1 MIDFDNSMKK
11 LRAVNGYL
19 GSAVLNYS
27 GETLYIDNEN
37 TGTDIAYSAS
47 IFNDAFRMI
56 SESSLDV
63 GFSEASSIE
72 TKTHDGH
79 VFLINSAGEFG
90 QDNFTK
96 LNVFSIFRDDGNVAL
111 AKMIMDKASQA
122 MSQEMGRL

>member
-1 MIDFDNSMKK
+1 MIDFDKSMKR

-27 GETLYIDNEN
+27 GETLFLDNDN

-47 IFNDAFRMI
+47 IFNDAYRMV

-72 TKTHDGH
+72 AKTLDGH
-79 VFLINSAGEFG
+79 VFLINSAGTTSK
-90 QDNFTK
+90 DNFTK

-111 AKMIMDKASQA
+111 AKMIMDKASES
-122 MSQEMGRL
+122 MSQELGRM

>member
-11 LRAVNGYL
+11 LRSVNGYL

-27 GETLYIDNEN
+27 GETLYIDNDN

-47 IFNDAFRMI
+47 IFNDAYRMV

-72 TKTHDGH
+72 AKTLDGH
-79 VFLINSAGEFG
+79 VFLINSAGEFSS
-90 QDNFTK
+90 DNNTK

-111 AKMIMDKASQA
+111 AKMIMDKASKS
-122 MSQEMGRL
+122 MSIELGKI